1 MKNDSTA
8 KKNGKERK
16 GSGMRTSITE
26 TGAKKVA
33 IYVRVSTEDQAKEG
47 YSLEAQLTMLRAHCS
62 SEGID
67 VAREYVDDGYS
78 GRDTRRP
85 AYRQML
91 SEKDQWD
98 SIIVLKMD
106 RIHRNSINFMSMMEF
121 LNKSGKGFVSSSESL
136 DTDTATGRF
145 VVDMMQRIAQLESE
159 QIGER
164 TYMGMKQK
172 AEQLNG
178 KGNSSSTMGFTAP
191 FGYEIYEGQLV
202 MNGEEFRVVE
212 KMFRMYADDCTM
224 EEICYR
230 FNRDGIQTRKG
241 NVWNKYNLRNILH
254 NPVYAGYMR
263 WGDMLIPHNAERAVS
278 PKDFN
283 SIQQKML
290 MKVRDPAKKKL
301 SGVPDGMI
309 ASV

>member
-1 MKNDSTA
+1 
-8 KKNGKERK
+8 
-16 GSGMRTSITE
+16 MRTSITE

-62 SEGID
+62 SEGIEI
-67 VAREYVDDGYS
+67 VKEYVEDGYS
-78 GRDTRRP
+78 GKDTRRP

-91 SEKDQWD
+91 SDKDQWD

-121 LNKSGKGFVSSSESL
+121 LNKNGKGFVSSSESL

-164 TYMGMKQK
+164 THMGMRQK
-172 AEQLNG
+172 AEALSE
-178 KGNSSSTMGFTAP
+178 KADSSSTMGFTAP

-212 KMFRMYADDCTM
+212 RMFRMYLDDCTM
-224 EEICYR
+224 DEICYR
-230 FNRDGIQTRKG
+230 FNHDGTQTRKG
-241 NVWNKYNLRNILH
+241 NLWNKYNLRNILH

-263 WGDMLIPHNAERAVS
+263 WENILIPHNAERAVS
-278 PKDFN
+278 PRDFN
-283 SIQQKML
+283 VIQQKML

-301 SGVPDGMI
+301 NGVPDGMI